1 MIVPATNAASLP
13 SDGSNAVGTR
23 EIVKRHMEDPNHHIS
38 EEEISRVVISTDHIN
53 LEEHPLVKALD
64 HKAP

>member
-1 MIVPATNAASLP
+1 
-13 SDGSNAVGTR
+13 
-23 EIVKRHMEDPNHHIS
+23 MEDPNHHIS

>member
-1 MIVPATNAASLP
+1 MKVPATNAANP
-13 SDGSNAVGTR
+13 TPEDANAVGTR

-38 EEEISRVVISTDHIN
+38 DEEISKVVISTDHIN

-64 HKAP
+64 GKTP